1 MTSRTIH
8 LDITGMSCANCS
20 GTIQDAL
27 ESLDGVSEADANFA
41 TDEGSVTYD
50 PDEVSLQEIY
60 DAIDEAGYGA
70 VSETVTVAISDM
82 TCANCAETNETALE
96 STPGVINAEVNYA
109 TDEAQVTYN
118 PAEVSV
124 AALYDAIEDAGYSP
138 VREEGND
145 EDSGQDARD
154 AARQNEIR
162 KQLRLTLFGAVLSAP
177 LLFFLVEKFLL
188 GGGIFPETI
197 LGVEFGWAE
206 FLLATPVQLVLGWP
220 FYKNSYKAVVKN
232 GHANMDVLIALGS
245 TTAYVYSVAVLLEV
259 IAGGLYFDTAALILL
274 FITLGNYLEARSK
287 GQAGEALRKLLEM
300 EADTATVVDEDGN
313 EKEVALEDVEVGDRM
328 KVRPGEQIPTD
339 GVVVDG
345 QSAVDESMV
354 TGESVP
360 VEKEEDD
367 EVVGSTINENGVLVV
382 EATKVGEDTAL
393 QQIVQTVKE
402 AQSRQPDIQNL
413 ADRISAYFVPAV
425 IVNALLW
432 SIVWF
437 LFPEALAGFVEWV
450 PLLDLVAGGPVAA
463 GGVSVFE
470 FAIIVFASAVLI
482 ACPCALG
489 LATPA
494 ATMVGT
500 TIGAQNGVLFKGGDI
515 LERAK
520 DVDTVV
526 FDKTGTLTKGEM
538 ELTDVVVFDNDGQP
552 IPDGGDPAADG
563 GQLTARDRLSE
574 DDVLRLAAIAE
585 SGSEHPLARA
595 IVDGARERG
604 IDVSDP
610 DDFENVPGHGIKA
623 TVGDSKVLVGNRKL
637 LRDNG
642 IDPSP
647 AQETM
652 ERLENEGKTAMPV
665 AYEGELVGVV
675 ADADTIKESAK
686 DAVSQLRERGVD
698 VMMITGDNERTARA
712 VAEQVGIDPENVRA
726 EVLPEDKSD
735 AVESIQDDGR
745 KAMMVGDGVNDAPAL
760 AVAHVGTAI
769 GSGTDVAI
777 EAADVTLMRDDPVD
791 VVKAI
796 RISDATLQKIKQ
808 NLVWALGYNTS
819 MIPLASLGL
828 LQPVLAAAAMAF
840 SSVSVLSNSL
850 LFRRYT
856 PTTTTSSSD
865 ASADTIHYPM
875 STLSRQTVRKY
886 LVDTAA
892 SEPTYLR
899 ARDVASDLDGSP
911 KAVAQYLS
919 QLQDELVDVSL
930 EKWAR
935 SKSTTWKLEVCE
947 A

>member
-1 MTSRTIH
+1 MKTRTAH
-8 LDITGMSCANCS
+8 LDITGMTCANCS
-20 GTIQDAL
+20 GTVGDAL
-27 ESLDGVSEADANFA
+27 ESLDGVVEANANFA
-41 TDEGSVTYD
+41 TDEGSVEYD
-50 PDEVSLQEIY
+50 PDEVSLAEIY
-60 DAIDEAGYGA
+60 EAIEEAGYGA
-70 VSETVTVAISDM
+70 VSDTVTIGISDM
-82 TCANCAETNETALE
+82 TCANCVQTNETALE
-96 STPGVINAEVNYA
+96 NTPGVIAAEANFA
-109 TDEAQVTYN
+109 TDEAQVRYN
-118 PAEVSV
+118 PADTSLD
-124 AALYDAIEDAGYSP
+124 ALYDAIEDAGYSP
-138 VREEGND
+138 VRED
-145 EDSGQDARD
+145 SDSGESGEDARD
-154 AARQNEIR
+154 AARQGEIR
-162 KQLRLTLFGAVLSAP
+162 KQLRLTLFGAALSAP
-177 LLFFLVEKFLL
+177 MLFFLAEKFLL
-188 GGGIFPETI
+188 GGGILPETVF
-197 LGVEFGWAE
+197 GVEFGWVE
-206 FLLATPVQLVLGWP
+206 FLLATPVQAVLGWP
-220 FYKNSYKAVVKN
+220 FYKNSYNALVN
-232 GHANMDVLIALGS
+232 NRRANMDVLIALGS
-245 TTAYVYSVAVLLEV
+245 STAYFYSVAVLAGL
-259 IAGGLYFDTAALILL
+259 IAGSLYFDTAALILV

-287 GQAGEALRKLLEM
+287 GQAGDALRKLLEM
-300 EADTATVVDEDGN
+300 EAETATLVDEDGS
-313 EKEVALEDVEVGDRM
+313 EEEVPLEDVTVGDRM

-360 VEKEEDD
+360 VEKGEGD

-382 EATKVGEDTAL
+382 EATKVGADTAL

-425 IVNALLW
+425 IANALLW
-432 SIVWF
+432 GTVWF
-437 LFPEALAGFVEWV
+437 LFPQALAGFVEWL
-450 PLLDLVAGGPVAA
+450 PLWGAVAGGPAVA
-463 GGVSVFE
+463 GGTVSVFE
-470 FAIIVFASAVLI
+470 FALVVFASSVLI

-538 ELTDVVVFDNDGQP
+538 ELTDVVVFDGDGR
-552 IPDGGDPAADG
+552 PAADG
-563 GQLTARDRLSE
+563 GEPTADGGALTARDRLSE
-574 DDVLRLAAIAE
+574 DDVLRLAATAE

-610 DDFENVPGHGIKA
+610 DDFENVPGHGIRA
-623 TVGDSKVLVGNRKL
+623 TVDDSEVLVGNRKL

-652 ERLENEGKTAMPV
+652 ERLENEGKTAMLV
-665 AYEGELVGVV
+665 ARVPAGTDEGELVGVV
-675 ADADTIKESAK
+675 ADADTIKESATE
-686 DAVSQLRERGVD
+686 AVNQLQERGVD

-712 VAEQVGIDPENVRA
+712 VAEQVGIDPENVHA
-726 EVLPEDKSD
+726 EVLPEDKSN
-735 AVESIQDDGR
+735 AVEAIQDEGR

-777 EAADVTLMRDDPVD
+777 EAADVTLMRDDPLD

-808 NLVWALGYNTS
+808 NLVWALGYNTA

-828 LQPVLAAAAMAF
+828 LQPVLAAGAMAF

-856 PTTTTSSSD
+856 PD
-865 ASADTIHYPM
+865 HDYK
-875 STLSRQTVRKY
+875 LLGR
-886 LVDTAA
+886 
-892 SEPTYLR
+892 LR
-899 ARDVASDLDGSP
+899 
-911 KAVAQYLS
+911 
-919 QLQDELVDVSL
+919 
-930 EKWAR
+930 
-935 SKSTTWKLEVCE
+935 
-947 A
+947 

>member
-1 MTSRTIH
+1 MSHRKSQLNIQ
-8 LDITGMSCANCS
+8 GMSCANCS
-20 GTIQDAL
+20 QTISDAVNSLDGVSEANINFATDEGSVAYDPEAVSLGEIYDAIEEAGYTPVSDSVTIAVTDMSCANCSETIQDAL
-27 ESLDGVSEADANFA
+27 ERTPGVVAADANFA
-41 TDEGSVTYD
+41 TDEV
-50 PDEVSLQEIY
+50 
-60 DAIDEAGYGA
+60 
-70 VSETVTVAISDM
+70 
-82 TCANCAETNETALE
+82 
-96 STPGVINAEVNYA
+96 
-109 TDEAQVTYN
+109 QVTYN
-118 PAEVSV
+118 PAE
-124 AALYDAIEDAGYSP
+124 ANLQDFYDAIEDAGYSP
-138 VREEGND
+138 VREDAETDDDAEG
-145 EDSGQDARD
+145 DARE
-154 AARQNEIR
+154 AARQEEIR
-162 KQLRLTLFGAVLSAP
+162 RQRRLTLFGAVLSLP
-177 LLFFLVEKFLL
+177 LLVFMADHLL
-188 GGGIFPETI
+188 G
-197 LGVEFGWAE
+197 LGLVGDELFGLPSGWVA
-206 FLLATPVQLVLGWP
+206 FALATPVQLVLGKP
-220 FYKNSYKAVVKN
+220 FYENSYKALVTN
-232 GHANMDVLIALGS
+232 GRANMDVLIALGS
-245 TTAYVYSVAVLLEV
+245 TTAYVYSVAVLLGL
-259 IAGGLYFDTAALILL
+259 IAGGLYFDTAAFILV

-300 EADTATVVDEDGN
+300 EADTATVIDEEGN
-313 EKEVALEDVEVGDRM
+313 EEEIPLEDVAVGDRM

-360 VEKEEDD
+360 VEKSEGD

-382 EATKVGEDTAL
+382 EATKVGKDTAL

-425 IVNALLW
+425 IANAVLW
-432 SIVWF
+432 GVVWS
-437 LFPEALAGFVEWV
+437 LFPATLAGFVEAL
-450 PLLDLVAGGPVAA
+450 PLWGLVAGGPVAA

-470 FAIIVFASAVLI
+470 FAVIVFASAVLI

-500 TIGAQNGVLFKGGDI
+500 TLGAQNGVLFKGGDV

-538 ELTDVVVFDNDGQP
+538 ELTDVVVVDHDGHP
-552 IPDGGDPAADG
+552 ATADGTPATDG
-563 GQLTARDRLSE
+563 GQLTTRERLSE

-595 IVDGARERG
+595 IVAGAKDRG
-604 IDVSDP
+604 IDVPAP
-610 DDFENVPGHGIKA
+610 DDFENVPGHGVKA
-623 TVGDSKVLVGNRKL
+623 TVDGREVLVGNRKL

-642 IDPSP
+642 IDPAP

-652 ERLENEGKTAMPV
+652 ERLENEGKTAMLV
-665 AYEGELVGVV
+665 ARVPAGTDEGELVGVV
-675 ADADTIKESAK
+675 ADADSVKESAK
-686 DAVSQLRERGVD
+686 DAVSQLQERGVD

-712 VAEQVGIDPENVRA
+712 VAEQVGIAPENVRA

-735 AVESIQDDGR
+735 AVESIQDAGR

-760 AVAHVGTAI
+760 AVASVGTAI

-777 EAADVTLMRDDPVD
+777 EAADITLMRDDPVD

-796 RISDATLQKIKQ
+796 RISDATLRKIKQ
-808 NLVWALGYNTS
+808 NLVWALGYNTA

-828 LQPVLAAAAMAF
+828 LQPVLAAGAMAF

-856 PTTTTSSSD
+856 P
-865 ASADTIHYPM
+865 
-875 STLSRQTVRKY
+875 
-886 LVDTAA
+886 
-892 SEPTYLR
+892 
-899 ARDVASDLDGSP
+899 
-911 KAVAQYLS
+911 
-919 QLQDELVDVSL
+919 DEDYRLL
-930 EKWAR
+930 WR
-935 SKSTTWKLEVCE
+935 
-947 A
+947 

>member
-1 MTSRTIH
+1 MGTRTVH

-20 GTIQDAL
+20 ATIQDTL
-27 ESLDGVSEADANFA
+27 ESLTGVSEANANFA
-41 TDEGSVTYD
+41 TDEGSVEYD
-50 PDEVSLQEIY
+50 PEEVSLREIY
-60 DAIDEAGYGA
+60 DAIDDAGYGA
-70 VSETVTVAISDM
+70 VSETATIAISDM

-96 STPGVINAEVNYA
+96 ATPGVIDAEVNYA

-118 PAEVSV
+118 PADTSLD
-124 AALYDAIEDAGYSP
+124 ALYDAIEDTGYSP
-138 VREEGND
+138 VREDDGE
-145 EDSGQDARD
+145 SGEDARD
-154 AARQNEIR
+154 AARQAEIR

-177 LLFFLVEKFLL
+177 LLFFLAEKFLL
-188 GGGIFPETI
+188 GGGVLPETI

-220 FYKNSYKAVVKN
+220 FYKNSYKALVKN
-232 GHANMDVLIALGS
+232 GRANMDVLIALGS
-245 TTAYVYSVAVLLEV
+245 TTAYVYSVAVLLGV

-300 EADTATVVDEDGN
+300 EADTATLVDEDGN
-313 EKEVALEDVEVGDRM
+313 EEEIPLEDVEVGDRM

-360 VEKEEDD
+360 IEKSEGD

-382 EATKVGEDTAL
+382 EATKVGKDTAL
-393 QQIVQTVKE
+393 QQIVQTVKD

-425 IVNALLW
+425 IANAVLW
-432 SIVWF
+432 GVVWY
-437 LFPEALAGFVEWV
+437 LFPGTLASFVEWL
-450 PLLDLVAGGPVAA
+450 PLWGAVAGGPAIA
-463 GGVSVFE
+463 GGTVTVFE
-470 FAIIVFASAVLI
+470 FSIIVFASAVLI

-538 ELTDVVVFDNDGQP
+538 ELTDVVVFDSDGQP
-552 IPDGGDPAADG
+552 VADGGDTAADG

-574 DDVLRLAAIAE
+574 EDVLRLAATAE

-595 IVDGARERG
+595 IVDGAKDRG
-604 IDVSDP
+604 IDVTDP
-610 DDFENVPGHGIKA
+610 EDFENVPGHGIKA
-623 TVGDSKVLVGNRKL
+623 TVGDSEVLVGNRKL

-652 ERLENEGKTAMPV
+652 ERLENEGKTAMLV
-665 AYEGELVGVV
+665 AYENELVGVV

-686 DAVSQLRERGVD
+686 DAVHQLQERGVD

-712 VAEQVGIDPENVRA
+712 VAEQVGINPENVRA
-726 EVLPEDKSD
+726 GVLPEDKSD
-735 AVESIQDDGR
+735 AVETIQDEGR

-760 AVAHVGTAI
+760 AVAYVGTAI

-777 EAADVTLMRDDPVD
+777 EAADVTLMRDDPLD

-796 RISDATLQKIKQ
+796 RISDATLAKIKQ
-808 NLVWALGYNTS
+808 NLVWALGYNTA

-828 LQPVLAAAAMAF
+828 LQPVLAAGAMAF

-856 PTTTTSSSD
+856 PD
-865 ASADTIHYPM
+865 HDYK
-875 STLSRQTVRKY
+875 LLGK
-886 LVDTAA
+886 
-892 SEPTYLR
+892 LR
-899 ARDVASDLDGSP
+899 
-911 KAVAQYLS
+911 
-919 QLQDELVDVSL
+919 
-930 EKWAR
+930 
-935 SKSTTWKLEVCE
+935 
-947 A
+947 

>member
-1 MTSRTIH
+1 MSQRKSQIN
-8 LDITGMSCANCS
+8 IQGMSCANCS
-20 GTIQDAL
+20 QTISDAVSSLDGVAEANINFATDEGSVVYNPEKVSLGEIFDAIEEAGYSPITDSVTIGVTDMSCANCSETIQDAL
-27 ESLDGVSEADANFA
+27 KRTPGVVDADANFA
-41 TDEGSVTYD
+41 TDEV
-50 PDEVSLQEIY
+50 
-60 DAIDEAGYGA
+60 
-70 VSETVTVAISDM
+70 
-82 TCANCAETNETALE
+82 
-96 STPGVINAEVNYA
+96 
-109 TDEAQVTYN
+109 QVTYN
-118 PAEVSV
+118 PAE
-124 AALYDAIEDAGYSP
+124 ATLEDFYDAIEDAGYSP
-138 VREEGND
+138 VREDAKASDG
-145 EDSGQDARD
+145 SGGDARE
-154 AARQNEIR
+154 AARQEEVR
-162 KQLRLTLFGAVLSAP
+162 RQLRLTLFGAVLSLP
-177 LLFFLVEKFLL
+177 LLVFMADHLLSLGLVGDEL
-188 GGGIFPETI
+188 
-197 LGVEFGWAE
+197 FGLPSGWIMFA
-206 FLLATPVQLVLGWP
+206 LATPVQLVLGKP
-220 FYKNSYKAVVKN
+220 FYENSYKALVTN
-232 GHANMDVLIALGS
+232 GRANMDVLIALGS

-259 IAGGLYFDTAALILL
+259 IAGGLYFDTAAFILV

-300 EADTATVVDEDGN
+300 EAETATVVDEDGN
-313 EKEVALEDVEVGDRM
+313 EEEIPLEDVDVGDRM

-360 VEKEEDD
+360 VEKTEGD

-382 EATKVGEDTAL
+382 EATKVGKDTAL

-402 AQSRQPDIQNL
+402 AQSRQPDIQNI

-425 IVNALLW
+425 IMNALLW
-432 SIVWF
+432 GVVWY
-437 LFPEALAGFVEWV
+437 LFPATLAAFVEAL
-450 PLLDLVAGGPVAA
+450 PLWGLVAGGPVAA

-470 FAIIVFASAVLI
+470 FAIIVFASSVLI

-500 TIGAQNGVLFKGGDI
+500 TLGAQNGVLFKGGDI

-538 ELTDVVVFDNDGQP
+538 ELTDVVVFDGDGQL
-552 IPDGGDPAADG
+552 IADG
-563 GQLTARDRLSE
+563 GSPATDGSQLTAAERLSE

-595 IVDGARERG
+595 IVDGAKARG
-604 IDVSDP
+604 IDVADP

-623 TVGDSKVLVGNRKL
+623 TVSDSKVLIGNRKL

-642 IDPSP
+642 INPSP
-647 AQETM
+647 AAETM
-652 ERLENEGKTAMPV
+652 ERLENEGKTAMLV

-675 ADADTIKESAK
+675 ADADTVKESAK
-686 DAVSQLRERGVD
+686 DAVSQVQERGID

-735 AVESIQDDGR
+735 AVESIQADGR

-760 AVAHVGTAI
+760 AVAYVGTAI

-796 RISDATLQKIKQ
+796 RISDATLAKIKQ
-808 NLVWALGYNTS
+808 NLVWALGYNTA

-828 LQPVLAAAAMAF
+828 LQPVLAAVAMAF

-850 LFRRYT
+850 LFRRYD
-856 PTTTTSSSD
+856 PD
-865 ASADTIHYPM
+865 HDYK
-875 STLSRQTVRKY
+875 L
-886 LVDTAA
+886 
-892 SEPTYLR
+892 LR
-899 ARDVASDLDGSP
+899 R
-911 KAVAQYLS
+911 
-919 QLQDELVDVSL
+919 
-930 EKWAR
+930 R
-935 SKSTTWKLEVCE
+935 R
-947 A
+947 